1 MREPRR
7 EEEGGQTGRGS
18 RSRMRMPWEK
28 SQQQRADPD
37 HQVTTES
44 QEEGNTSAV
53 LGMAGQCQE

>member
-28 SQQQRADPD
+28 SQQRADPD
-37 HQVTTES
+37 HQVTTKS